1 MFFCIFPIFMKPL
14 ILCAVSSLLFISCGN
29 TQNTTL
35 PPSSQSGAA
44 VETARG
50 STSKSFTAE
59 VVASH
64 NTSSD
69 CWAIID
75 KNVYDLTPWI
85 ALHPGGKGPI
95 LQSCGKD
102 ISAESSSHKGG
113 SFSDPRIRNILK
125 KYHKGSLEE

>member
-1 MFFCIFPIFMKPL
+1 MKKL
-14 ILCAVSSLLFISCGN
+14 LLCSLATLLLASCGTSQEAPTN
-29 TQNTTL
+29 TAT
-35 PPSSQSGAA
+35 QSGSS
-44 VETARG
+44 VNTP
-50 STSKSFTAE
+50 STTKSFTAE
-59 VVASH
+59 VIASH

-75 KNVYDLTPWI
+75 KNIYDLTPWI

-102 ISAESSSHKGG
+102 ISSESASHKGG

-125 KYHKGSLEE
+125 KYHKGTLEE